1 MSALVCEIYCLFWFN
16 FESTWI
22 ATWLNDIELLDYV
35 QTNVYRVSS
44 NLNVKIL
51 NSNLKFNFWIII
63 NILIRV
69 LILVRGYSCHI
80 YPRTFVFFLSKQS
93 TMFYLDVRSW
103 TASQKNYGTRNH
115 KPNNTLVSLVQ
126 IWIYDTLFLDDSP
139 YGTTFVVQSVFG

>member
-1 MSALVCEIYCLFWFN
+1 MSTLVCEIYCLFWFN

-51 NSNLKFNFWIII
+51 NSNLKFNFRIII
-63 NILIRV
+63 NIE
-69 LILVRGYSCHI
+69 YKTMCHI

-103 TASQKNYGTRNH
+103 
-115 KPNNTLVSLVQ
+115 
-126 IWIYDTLFLDDSP
+126 
-139 YGTTFVVQSVFG
+139 